1 MLKILEVM
9 ANDEMV
15 SAEVTQ
21 EIARLIVDK
30 NYDYSIE
37 DNVYIPDVSSHT
49 ANVVEP
55 MKANTLLNKNFMI
68 EVDSNLDLIPMP
80 HLSEFFNK

>member
-49 ANVVEP
+49 ANVAEP
-55 MKANTLLNKNFMI
+55 MRANTLLNKNFMI